1 MHIHM
6 RTLFLSFGGQI
17 RVFRFP
23 LESKEARGAH
33 SLHHQIS
40 LLVYTCDDLVNECD
54 DLVNECA
61 CDDLV
66 NGCDDLVND
75 CAQDYTE
82 MLLGRRPSGLLFD
95 QHYQCMDLLGRGD
108 FGMRWMS

>member
-33 SLHHQIS
+33 PLHHQIS
-40 LLVYTCDDLVNECD
+40 LLVYTCDDLLNECD
-54 DLVNECA
+54 DLVNE
-61 CDDLV
+61 
-66 NGCDDLVND
+66 